1 MNRNEAYP
9 MADVRTLQV
18 RMGWASLE
26 LISDNVPEL
35 QLIVAGSDAD
45 VDDLKV
51 TAAEGRI
58 SIEQP
63 TYGLNPRLNTARWM
77 QVVVRVPAFWKGEI
91 MAGTTTGQLN
101 VRGLS
106 GSDLRLET
114 VSGPIRA
121 ENLESITLLLQTV
134 SGDVQGELLYSEQAS
149 VHTVS
154 GTTEL
159 NDCAFRKAA
168 VNTVSGDVLMALNAP
183 LESLSGNSVAGTI
196 RLYAPMNA
204 ADAVLKS
211 ATGRLRT
218 SGISLTAGAPSIRV
232 TSVSGALELNNNQT
246 A

>member
-9 MADVRTLQV
+9 MSDVRSLQLHA
-18 RMGWASLE
+18 GWASVE
-26 LISDNVPEL
+26 LLSGDVPEL
-35 QLIVAGSDAD
+35 QLIVSGTDAD

-77 QVVVRVPAFWKGEI
+77 QIIVRVPAFWKGEI
-91 MAGTTTGQLN
+91 VACTTTGQLN
-101 VRGLS
+101 ARGLS
-106 GSDLRLET
+106 GSDVRLET

-121 ENLESITLLLQTV
+121 ENLESITLMLQTV
-134 SGDVQGELLYSEQAS
+134 SGAVRGELLYSEQAS
-149 VHTVS
+149 VHSVS
-154 GTTEL
+154 GDAEL
-159 NDCAFRKAA
+159 NDCAFRRAS

-183 LESLSGNSVAGTI
+183 LEALSGNSVAGAI
-196 RLYAPMNA
+196 RLYAPMSA
-204 ADAVLKS
+204 ADVVLKS

-218 SGISLTAGAPSIRV
+218 SGISLTEGAPSIRV